1 MKNNFILE
9 LKIKKLFG
17 SRNVK
22 FKIINNLSLIIGENG
37 CGKSTILKILNYIL
51 NCDYVNLSKIPFQ
64 SISLKIGS
72 QRIKINYKDL
82 IVNDKILSVYFRF
95 IVKDIDISKFE
106 TFDNFYEFIIN
117 NEKLESTLNNGITY
131 LDCENNID
139 NLLLDDQKV
148 FQDNSYY
155 SIIKNTN
162 IKFIYGSKIYLMLLY
177 SFLSGEKVITQFK
190 RVNKCNLFSF
200 INVDNSFYDFSSFS
214 EDTSNNIINELKKY
228 ISSKEFVLINNRLA
242 VKSDEHFDI
251 NWLSSGEKKIVQIL
265 KCLYNRQEGE
275 LLLLDEPELSLSF
288 IWHKHLMKD
297 LVCCSEVAPI
307 IIATHVPIVD
317 NEKDLKYIVPL
328 ISNSKKT
335 INQRN
340 NNQKVFLKKDNNN
353 LFNSFDTFTNKI
365 LNKKMN
371 KSLGSVVVEYLAQ
384 ASFSKDFIFVEGI
397 SDIDFYSAKLSDN
410 YVKPIF
416 IGCCGKQNVISSLNY
431 LMDQDLLESKN
442 HIHIIDH
449 DYNVVD
455 KEQTKYCNYVFMTK
469 FYSIENYLFIE
480 DNLKII
486 LKEYEIS
493 EEDINIIIK
502 KLESFV
508 SEIIDYETLKSLNTN
523 HNINSVKIFPL
534 NSALDLK
541 NGYIIKKEYKNEI
554 NSKISGFNVFESSTF
569 LERKK
574 ELINNYL
581 LMNGHDLALFFNNH
595 IAVFYNPNMT
605 INNILSNK
613 TLIKKLNVELVP
625 LNDLK

>member
-1 MKNNFILE
+1 MKSNFRLE

-17 SRNVK
+17 SRNIN

-37 CGKSTILKILNYIL
+37 CGKSTILKIIDYIL
-51 NCDYVNLSKIPFQ
+51 NNDFVSLSKIPLQ
-64 SISLKIGS
+64 SIRLKIGS
-72 QRIKINYKDL
+72 KVIKIDYKDI
-82 IVNDKILSVYFRF
+82 IVEEKILSVYFRF
-95 IVKDIDISKFE
+95 IIKEIDISKFK
-106 TFDNFYEFIIN
+106 TFNDFYDFLIN
-117 NEKLESTLNNGITY
+117 HDKLATPFNNNITHW
-131 LDCENNID
+131 DCEYKVD
-139 NLLLDDQKV
+139 DLLFDDQTI
-148 FQDNSYY
+148 FQNSAYY
-155 SIIKNTN
+155 STMKKFN
-162 IKFIYGSKIYLMLLY
+162 IKFLYGSKIYLKLLY
-177 SFLSGEKVITQFK
+177 SYLSGKNLFK
-190 RVNKCNLFSF
+190 KFSKINNSKLFSF
-200 INVDNSFYDFSSFS
+200 VNVDNDFNDFSNVSDNIS
-214 EDTSNNIINELKKY
+214 ANIINEIQKY
-228 ISSKEFVLINNRLA
+228 ILNKEFVIINKKLT
-242 VKSDEHFDI
+242 VKSNEYFDI
-251 NWLSSGEKKIVQIL
+251 SWLSSGEKKIIQIL
-265 KCLYNRQEGE
+265 KCMYNRKKGE

-288 IWHKHLMKD
+288 IWHNILMKS
-297 LVCCSEVAPI
+297 LISCSELTPI

-554 NSKISGFNVFESSTF
+554 NSKISGFNVFESSTY

-574 ELINNYL
+574 ELMKNYL